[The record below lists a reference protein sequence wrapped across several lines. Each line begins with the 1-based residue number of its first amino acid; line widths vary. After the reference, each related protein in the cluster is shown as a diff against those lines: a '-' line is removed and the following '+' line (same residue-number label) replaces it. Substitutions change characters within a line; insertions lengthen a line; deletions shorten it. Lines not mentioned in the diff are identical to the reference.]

1 MSNVTLYERIDSP
14 VVMENIQKMGLSFAK
29 SGILG
34 ITTEA
39 QGQIMAMTCI
49 VEGITPVEFSR
60 RYHIVEGRLSMKAD
74 AMLARYQELGG
85 KVVWLET
92 TDKTCRA
99 RWIYNGNDIEISF
112 TIEDAHR
119 ACLCGRDGAMKE
131 NQKNPG
137 NWQKYPDAMLR
148 ARCQT
153 KAIRMLAPQV
163 NAGIYSPEEIE
174 GDDAMT
180 VAAPPPR
187 RGKRVTSAS
196 APDSEPREVDA
207 TVANEPQAHS
217 HESRSSGNA
226 EDVFAPASDPAL
238 LPPKAVIDLSDIED
252 AANMYLNSLGWL
264 SEGKTWRD
272 LGQAHVERI
281 AKGMA
286 AFRLKAE
293 AHKENPDA

>member
-1 MSNVTLYERIDSP
+1 MSNVALYERIDSP
-14 VVMENIQKMGLSFAK
+14 VVMENIGKMGLAFAK

-85 KVVWLET
+85 KVIWLET
-92 TDKTCRA
+92 TDKICRA

-112 TIEDAHR
+112 SIDDAHR
-119 ACLCGRDGAMKE
+119 ACLCGPNGTMKE

-174 GDDAMT
+174 GDDSMA
-180 VAAPPPR
+180 VAPPPPR
-187 RGKRVTSAS
+187 RGKRATSTA
-196 APDSEPREVDA
+196 APEPEPREVDA
-207 TVANEPQAHS
+207 KVADEAPSPAQEKSPAGS
-217 HESRSSGNA
+217 A
-226 EDVFAPASDPAL
+226 DDVFAPTSDPVL
-238 LPPKAVIDLSDIED
+238 TPPKATIDLADIED
-252 AANMYLNSLGWL
+252 AANAYLCSLGWL
-264 SEGKTWRD
+264 AEGKTWRD
-272 LGQAHVERI
+272 LGQTHVMRI

-286 AFRLKAE
+286 AFRLQVE
-293 AHKENPDA
+293 AHKEKTNA